1 MKGIQHAEIFTHW
14 FLFWCDNS
22 KIKPSISKSISQPSL
37 EKLLLTVNDKIQ
49 GSTTVRY
56 TKNKNLWNAQPWD
69 YNTHLVQGQSIY
81 EKEMW
86 KYRKSQSSWWL
97 LSRIVFNTHKGIRPQ
112 TQETQNPSMEEWRWA
127 WSPIPSWE
135 TFDIW
140 LLLEEAIESQLFYWP
155 HFRTRVAPRNSQSD
169 WVCRGREVLGK

>member
-1 MKGIQHAEIFTHW
+1 M
-14 FLFWCDNS
+14 
-22 KIKPSISKSISQPSL
+22 
-37 EKLLLTVNDKIQ
+37 
-49 GSTTVRY
+49 
-56 TKNKNLWNAQPWD
+56 
-69 YNTHLVQGQSIY
+69 QGQSVY

-97 LSRIVFNTHKGIRPQ
+97 LSRIVFNTQKGIRPQ

-155 HFRTRVAPRNSQSD
+155 HSRTRVAPRNSQSD
-169 WVCRGREVLGK
+169 WVERCWVSRKMERIWQDLVGILSNMIKTHSMHSMELQRINKSIT